1 MNIYPYCS
9 LNKSLL
15 AVSILACFT
24 LPTLAT
30 TSDTIEMTDSA
41 TLGGSYSSASLM
53 SADGTVIIGDF
64 ETSTGANHAFKY
76 TAATGIVDLGTLGG
90 SANVSLISTDG
101 QVIVGQSDTLIGD
114 NHVFKHTDAS
124 GMVDLGTLGGG
135 YSNVNAMSADGGVI
149 AGSADTA
156 TGENRAFKHTDATGM
171 VDLGTL
177 GGTNSSA
184 IAVSADG
191 RVIVGQADIAGGG
204 YLAFKHT
211 DATGMLD
218 LGSLGG
224 DYSHAS
230 LTSANGSVTAGYSD
244 TVSGERHAFKH
255 TDASGM
261 VDLGTLGGSG
271 SYADLMSADGSVIAG
286 QSETASGDLNAFKH
300 TDASG
305 MVNLG
310 NLGGGNSFVSLMSAD
325 GRVIAGQSYL
335 STDDERGYKHTDATG
350 MVDLGTLGGM
360 ASTVNAMSADGSVI
374 VGQANIATGEEHAFK
389 HTDALG
395 MIDLGTLGG
404 SNSSALA
411 ISADGSV
418 IAGQSDTSTGEQHA
432 VIWKIIKAEDP
443 NQGGGT
449 GNGNGNGNGNSGG
462 EEVITIDVDNTRTAM
477 SQSASRAQKILDIQS
492 LRLDKLAAQECLYTQ
507 GNACVGAY
515 TGYRRAKKLDQANVG
530 VTFGLKLNQLLRIGA
545 TLDHNYHSDLGSN
558 YQVSGNSR
566 PGMGIFV
573 GYRENID
580 ESGWNGRLSAAYLRD
595 KIDIRREI
603 LSHTEAGKGRSE
615 LKGYKVGA
623 ELGYT
628 LALDN
633 TLVTPYGS
641 LEYHKIERSAYR
653 ETQGAVFAAQYDR
666 MGETRTSLG
675 MGSRL
680 TQPLSSSLNFEG
692 DVGLRHDLNNQ
703 RDGYVAR
710 MEYLGVY
717 DYGKGKKS
725 RTRPYAGVGLSYQ
738 AATNM
743 NVRVTTSWEKQ
754 SYGSNGFDSQLS
766 VGFSF

>member
-24 LPTLAT
+24 LPIQAT

-53 SADGTVIIGDF
+53 SADGTVITGDS

-184 IAVSADG
+184 IAISADG

-261 VDLGTLGGSG
+261 VDLGTLGGSD

-286 QSETASGDLNAFKH
+286 QSETASGDFNAFKH

-404 SNSSALA
+404 SNSNALA

-449 GNGNGNGNGNSGG
+449 GNGNGNGNSGG
-462 EEVITIDVDNTRTAM
+462 EEVIAIDVDNTRTAM
-477 SQSASRAQKILDIQS
+477 NQSASRAQKILDIQS

-530 VTFGLKLNQLLRIGA
+530 VTFGLKLNQQLRIGA

-580 ESGWNGRLSAAYLRD
+580 VSGWNGRLSAAYLRD

-675 MGSRL
+675 IGSRL

-738 AATNM
+738 ATTNM
-743 NVRVTTSWEKQ
+743 KVRITTSWEKQ

-766 VGFSF
+766 MGFSF

>member
-24 LPTLAT
+24 LPTQAT
-30 TSDTIEMTDSA
+30 APDTIEMTDAA

-53 SADGTVIIGDF
+53 SADGTVITGDL
-64 ETSTGANHAFKY
+64 ETSTGASHAFKY
-76 TAATGIVDLGTLGG
+76 TAATGMVDLGTLGDN
-90 SANVSLISTDG
+90 ANVVLISIDG

-114 NHVFKHTDAS
+114 NHAFKHTDAS

-135 YSNVNAMSADGGVI
+135 NSNVNAMSADGGVI
-149 AGSADTA
+149 AGSSDTA

-171 VDLGTL
+171 LDLGTL
-177 GGTNSSA
+177 GGADSSA
-184 IAVSADG
+184 IAISADG
-191 RVIVGQADIAGGG
+191 RVIVGQSDIAGSD
-204 YLAFKHT
+204 YRAFKHT

-218 LGSLGG
+218 LGNLGG
-224 DYSHAS
+224 GYSHAS
-230 LTSANGSVTAGYSD
+230 LTSANGSITAGYSD

-261 VDLGTLGGSG
+261 VDLGTLGGSS
-271 SYADLMSADGSVIAG
+271 SYADLMSANGSVIAG
-286 QSETASGDLNAFKH
+286 QSETVSGDFNAFKH

-305 MVNLG
+305 MVDLG
-310 NLGGGNSFVSLMSAD
+310 NLGGGYSSVSLMSAD
-325 GRVIAGQSYL
+325 GNVIAGQSYL
-335 STDDERGYKHTDATG
+335 STNEERGYKHTDASG

-360 ASTVNAMSADGSVI
+360 DSTVKAMSADGSVI
-374 VGQANIATGEEHAFK
+374 VGQANIATGEQHAFK
-389 HTDALG
+389 HTDTLG

-404 SNSSALA
+404 SDSSALA
-411 ISADGSV
+411 ISADGNV
-418 IAGQSDTSTGEQHA
+418 IAGQSDTTTGEQHA
-432 VIWKIIKAEDP
+432 TIWKIIKAEDP
-443 NQGGGT
+443 NQGGDP
-449 GNGNGNGNGNSGG
+449 GG

-477 SQSASRAQKILDIQS
+477 NQSASRAQKVLDIQS

-515 TGYRRAKKLDQANVG
+515 TGYRRAQKLDQANVG
-530 VTFGLKLNQLLRIGA
+530 VTFGLKLNQQLRIGA
-545 TLDHNYHSDLGSN
+545 TLDHNYHSDFGSN

-566 PGMGIFV
+566 PGMGIFL

-580 ESGWNGRLSAAYLRD
+580 ALGWNGRLSAAYLRD

-603 LSHTEAGKGRSE
+603 LSHTEAGKGRSK

-633 TLVTPYGS
+633 TLVTPYAS
-641 LEYHKIERSAYR
+641 LEYRKIERSAYR

-725 RTRPYAGVGLSYQ
+725 QLRPYAGVGLSYK
-738 AATNM
+738 AAANM
-743 NVRVTTSWEKQ
+743 MVQVTTSWEKQ